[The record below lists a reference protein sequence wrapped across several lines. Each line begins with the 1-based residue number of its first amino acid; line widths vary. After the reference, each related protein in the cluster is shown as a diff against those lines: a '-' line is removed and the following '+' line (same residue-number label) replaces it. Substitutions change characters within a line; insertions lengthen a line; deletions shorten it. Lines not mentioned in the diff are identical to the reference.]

1 MKVRFIKP
9 KDILSLFCV
18 YANTQRGD
26 FFMSKSKQTYKPKPF
41 ESANGY
47 YEHPTTGKIQTD
59 TSANI
64 YEGMLLNPLYQNL
77 LPRQHDLY
85 TVCKAQ
91 YYGKRKP
98 RRDYPEIEEFQSD
111 ECFYLNW
118 GLVQRY
124 GIYSPSMQADFRED
138 MKALIDHGFIDI
150 VASGK
155 AHRTKTVYRFSDR
168 WWAKPI
174 TVDKRPRSAEER
186 MRIKNGEVLTVTNRP

>member
-1 MKVRFIKP
+1 MSK
-9 KDILSLFCV
+9 
-18 YANTQRGD
+18 
-26 FFMSKSKQTYKPKPF
+26 SKSKQTYQPKPF
-41 ESANGY
+41 ES
-47 YEHPTTGKIQTD
+47 TGSHFTNPYTDKIQAD

-64 YEGMLLNPLYQNL
+64 YESMLLHPLYQNL
-77 LPRQHDLY
+77 LPRQQSLY

-98 RRDYPEIEEFQSD
+98 SKDFPDVEDFAEPT
-111 ECFYLNW
+111 CFYLNW

-138 MKALIDHGFIDI
+138 MKALIDHGFVDI

-155 AHRTKTVYRFSDR
+155 AHRTKTVYKLSDR
-168 WWAKPI
+168 WWAKSI